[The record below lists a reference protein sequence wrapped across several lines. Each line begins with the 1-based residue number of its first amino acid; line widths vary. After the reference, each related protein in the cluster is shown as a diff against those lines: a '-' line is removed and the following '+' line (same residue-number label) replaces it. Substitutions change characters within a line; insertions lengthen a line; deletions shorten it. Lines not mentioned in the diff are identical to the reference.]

1 MIPTD
6 PTDKQEIYSWLVNI
20 LNEMFEL
27 DKARI
32 TLEANL
38 YSDLDI
44 DSIDAVDL
52 AVKLKQLTGKRLEP
66 EVFKSVRT
74 VQDIVDALSGL
85 LHKKQRVSRPDHLR
99 RAHRSDLSI
108 GRMARRGTGGTT
120 PDGRA
125 FGAGRAYPM
134 APTVLRLRVPL
145 VAGRD
150 IDISDRGH
158 LGERFAATETLSGAG
173 ERSSAGDVHI

>member
-6 PTDKQEIYSWLVNI
+6 PTNKQEIYSWLVNI

-74 VQDIVDALSGL
+74 VQDVVDALSGL
-85 LHKKQRVSRPDHLR
+85 LHK
-99 RAHRSDLSI
+99 
-108 GRMARRGTGGTT
+108 
-120 PDGRA
+120 
-125 FGAGRAYPM
+125 
-134 APTVLRLRVPL
+134 
-145 VAGRD
+145 
-150 IDISDRGH
+150 
-158 LGERFAATETLSGAG
+158 
-173 ERSSAGDVHI
+173 